1 MVYHY
6 YVKVVPTMYVK
17 LSGEVRLV
25 ALITN
30 NPLTLKLTH
39 NPPTQSHT
47 QSHTQ
52 YHIISHNTIQP
63 YHTILSASN

>member
-30 NPLTLKLTH
+30 NSLTLKLTH
-39 NPPTQSHT
+39 NPP
-47 QSHTQ
+47 TQ